1 MNKSANFEKRNDIM
15 FIQIKSKKTFSKIFN
30 KTYCF
35 IIKIVKV
42 IKKYLIT

>member
-15 FIQIKSKKTFSKIFN
+15 FYSIKSKNFFQKFLTKLIS
-30 KTYCF
+30 F

-42 IKKYLIT
+42 VKNT